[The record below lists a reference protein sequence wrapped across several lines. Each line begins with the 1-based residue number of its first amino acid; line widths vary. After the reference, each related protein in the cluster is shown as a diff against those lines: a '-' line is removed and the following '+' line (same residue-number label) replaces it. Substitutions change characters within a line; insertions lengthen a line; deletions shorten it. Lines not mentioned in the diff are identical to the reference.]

1 MLLFKADVMTDPE
14 RYLSLCRDADLHE
27 SITFSSEDHQHSL
40 LTMCL
45 HYGLK
50 PVLMA
55 ITKAS
60 MTPGLVQCVQL
71 TCIYTCTC
79 TYMYLYYIHVVYTYI
94 SKYGPHVCVP
104 GCNIAQAYNS
114 IEDTNQK
121 AYKTRIV

>member
-1 MLLFKADVMTDPE
+1 MTDPE

-27 SITFSSEDHQHSL
+27 SIAFSSEDHQHSL

-60 MTPGLVQCVQL
+60 MTPGLVQCVQHTC

-79 TYMYLYYIHVVYTYI
+79 VYTCIYI
-94 SKYGPHVCVP
+94 IYM
-104 GCNIAQAYNS
+104 
-114 IEDTNQK
+114 
-121 AYKTRIV
+121 